1 MSGRVV
7 VVGSLNADLVVSVE
21 RFPAAG
27 ETVPGRD
34 FAVFPGGKGAN
45 QACAAA
51 RLGAQAAMIG
61 AVGDDAYGTLLAT
74 SLSRAGVHIGGVRRR
89 TASPTG
95 VAIITIDAVGQNQ
108 IVLAPGANGRLTP
121 EELIERRELFADAAA
136 VLVQLEVPLEA
147 VLAAMTLGR
156 GAGARVILDPAPAIA
171 GAARL
176 LPLADYVT
184 PNESELAILVGAE
197 GPAPSLEEAALQARR
212 LLSLG
217 ARRVVAKMGERGAL
231 LVGAE
236 RQVAWPGVRVTAV
249 DTTAAG
255 DVWNGAFA
263 TALAE
268 GRSEDEAGAFAN
280 AAAALSVTRRGAQ
293 PSMPTRD
300 EVDGFR
306 QARTDTRRSPG

>member
-1 MSGRVV
+1 V
-7 VVGSLNADLVVSVE
+7 VVGSLNADHVVNVD

-27 ETVPGRD
+27 ETVAGRA

-51 RLGAQAAMIG
+51 RLGARVAMIG
-61 AVGDDAYGTLLAT
+61 AVGEDAYGELLAA
-74 SLSRAGVHIGGVRRR
+74 SLSAAGVDIGGVRRR
-89 TASPTG
+89 TTAPTG
-95 VAIITIDAVGQNQ
+95 VAIITIDAAGQNQ
-108 IVLAPGANGRLTP
+108 IVLAGGANATVTR
-121 EELIERRELFADAAA
+121 EELTERRALFAHAAV
-136 VLVQLEVPLEA
+136 VLVQQEIPLSA
-147 VLAAMTLGR
+147 VEAAMTLGR
-156 GAGARVILDPAPAIA
+156 EAGARVILDPAPAVSD
-171 GAARL
+171 AARL

-184 PNESELAILVGAE
+184 PNESELAILVGASR
-197 GPAPSLEEAALQARR
+197 PAPSLDEAALQARR

-217 ARRVVAKMGERGAL
+217 ARRVVAKLGERGAL
-231 LVGAE
+231 RVGAE
-236 RQVAWPGVRVTAV
+236 GQAAWPGVPVSAV

-268 GRSEDEAGAFAN
+268 GRSEDDAGGFAN

-300 EVDGFR
+300 QVETFR
-306 QARTDTRRSPG
+306 SATTDPKRSPQ